1 LCSRGGARA
10 GDLAGRPNPAIGG
23 HLKSGQPAN
32 GVTRCREPRQGHSLE
47 TPLAGSLSEIWP
59 KPFAGVILLSY
70 IRGASWCCSIIA
82 RGVPVN
88 GDLHGNTAQDSAT
101 ASLGRSRFQAD
112 IVPGAGAVPAGIDSH
127 HDVGSSSKPHY
138 DWSRI
143 LRRSQRYILSRH
155 ARIG

>member
-112 IVPGAGAVPAGIDSH
+112 IVPGVGAVPARIDSH
-127 HDVGSSSKPHY
+127 QTLGTVQ
-138 DWSRI
+138 SRTMI
-143 LRRSQRYILSRH
+143 GPAFFEVHKRYILSRH